1 MTTGNLFFDAMIKFA
16 ILGSAGEVVAS
27 LITKRKIELWR
38 VFYSMLVWAA
48 LGALVKLMFTGFHA
62 FTDGLI
68 AKGYLPEGHISQAF
82 FKSFFTNAMFGP
94 WIIILHRLLDN
105 LPNRTLSVPTQG
117 LKGAMMTLLWF
128 WIPAH
133 TITFALP
140 LEYQILLA
148 AIWSFVLGLI
158 LGFFK
163 RSKPAVA

>member
-1 MTTGNLFFDAMIKFA
+1 
-16 ILGSAGEVVAS
+16 
-27 LITKRKIELWR
+27 
-38 VFYSMLVWAA
+38 
-48 LGALVKLMFTGFHA
+48 
-62 FTDGLI
+62 
-68 AKGYLPEGHISQAF
+68 
-82 FKSFFTNAMFGP
+82 MFGP

-105 LPNRTLSVPTQG
+105 LPNKTLSVPTQG
-117 LKGAMMTLLWF
+117 LKGAMMTLVWF